1 MSASF
6 SLDGTHIVSANDD
19 SNVYIWNF
27 ASEDRTRAKTI
38 WSSESFQS
46 QKSSIAIPWS
56 GIQAMSGALPSPT
69 LCTDSCGNSV
79 RNGWKHCGSD
89 ENMDQKLS
97 VSSPDCFSLSRGFL
111 LESLPKGSA
120 TWPEEKL
127 SNSSPVTISP
137 AMCKSEYKI
146 LKSACQGMFSSPH
159 MWGLVIVT
167 AGWDG
172 RIRTYHNYGL
182 PVRL

>member
-6 SLDGTHIVSANDD
+6 TLDGKHILSASDD
-19 SNVYIWNF
+19 SNVYLWNVTNQ
-27 ASEDRTRAKTI
+27 DRTSSRVKTI

-46 QKSSIAIPWS
+46 HDASIAIPWN
-56 GIQAMSGALPSPT
+56 GIQTMSGALPSPT
-69 LCTDSCGNSV
+69 LGLDIWGGSTK
-79 RNGWKHCGSD
+79 NGWKHRNLD
-89 ENMDQKLS
+89 ENSNQ
-97 VSSPDCFSLSRGFL
+97 SLTRSFHSRGFL

-120 TWPEEKL
+120 TWPAEKL
-127 SNSSPVTISP
+127 SYSSPITISP

-146 LKSACQGMFSSPH
+146 LRSACQGMFSSPH
-159 MWGLVIVT
+159 MWGSVLVT
-167 AGWDG
+167 ASWDG